1 MSEDNFERTIDMDT
15 INSES
20 RKDRN
25 ELLPQDNLGN
35 TFFERFEGKYGF
47 SFEISEENLSKGLWF
62 KKREKW
68 INLFL
73 EFGATWIAAWHD
85 IITDMGV
92 EVSKMTLSRLL
103 HQMND
108 ETLIGLR
115 IFRPRS
121 KKMNLTKIY
130 YAYDKIN
137 KLEAIL
143 NKFEIMDDFYHSR
156 EKKKSPRDIVDHNFE
171 VKKETILREK
181 DLWKEIREIEKTVQS
196 KRKEEA
202 DEEKKKRQ
210 QDIKN
215 GLICPSDA
223 TKGHL
228 RKMKNQTT
236 KYTAGRH
243 MGKEVN
249 WLDQHFESCKMPFNK
264 HSGI

>member
-1 MSEDNFERTIDMDT
+1 MD
-15 INSES
+15 IVNKES

-25 ELLPQDNLGN
+25 KLLPQDNLGN

-47 SFEISEENLSKGLWF
+47 SFEISEEKLSKGLWF

-108 ETLIGLR
+108 ENLIGLR

-121 KKMNLTKIY
+121 KKMNLTNIY
-130 YAYDKIN
+130 YAYDRID

-143 NKFEIMDDFYHSR
+143 NKFEVMDDFYHSR

-181 DLWKEIREIEKTVQS
+181 GFLKEIREIEKS
-196 KRKEEA
+196 IEAKRQEEA
-202 DEEKKKRQ
+202 ENKKKKRLE
-210 QDIKN
+210 DIRN
-215 GLICPSDA
+215 GLVCPSDA
-223 TKGHL
+223 TKEHL
-228 RKMKNQTT
+228 MKMKNQITE
-236 KYTAGRH
+236 YTSGKR
-243 MGKEVN
+243 MGMKVN
-249 WLDQHFESCKMPFNK
+249 WWDKHFETCKMSFNK
-264 HSGI
+264 HSGLMKSK